1 VLVGA
6 GLKREEEA
14 SLLLS
19 QSLLRWNSAQ
29 FSSSLDSLSQGTAAF
44 LDSAGRSSAS
54 SEVKLLQFIKGTV
67 TSDRAP
73 ENDMVGKG

>member
-1 VLVGA
+1 MLAGA

-19 QSLLRWNSAQ
+19 QSLLYWNSAQ

-44 LDSAGRSSAS
+44 LDSASRSSAS
-54 SEVKLLQFIKGTV
+54 SEVT
-67 TSDRAP
+67 DRA
-73 ENDMVGKG
+73 NDWKRLGLGHKVLDLKKIFF